1 MHKKKPEKRVE
12 NEVINKQKLSLE
24 LSEEKGPNGDSFVG
38 ILTAFPRG
46 SNHIYMRQITFYQDY
61 YAQVV
66 VPSHLYHLFTQGEVD
81 SQKIVLEI

>member
-38 ILTAFPRG
+38 ILTEFPPRKQPYLYETNNILPRLLCTSCCAISSLSSFHARG
-46 SNHIYMRQITFYQDY
+46 SW
-61 YAQVV
+61 
-66 VPSHLYHLFTQGEVD
+66 
-81 SQKIVLEI
+81 